1 MIVAH
6 GSKLGTLYTLHVSE
20 VKNHVINV
28 IEQPSV
34 SLWHRRLG
42 HMSKRGMEILSR
54 SGYLLG
60 FSFHNFEFCEHCV
73 YGKQIQESHRSQ
85 GNHKDERLAFVQSDL
100 CGPMPSL
107 SLGGAVYFC
116 TFIDDYS
123 RKVCGPMPSL
133 SLGGA
138 VYFCTFIDDYSRK
151 VWVYFLKHKDDVL
164 KFFKTFLQLV
174 VNQSGQKLRCL
185 RTDNDGEY
193 VSKAFQDF
201 CEAKG
206 IKRELTAPYNPSQT
220 GVA

>member
-1 MIVAH
+1 
-6 GSKLGTLYTLHVSE
+6 
-20 VKNHVINV
+20 
-28 IEQPSV
+28 
-34 SLWHRRLG
+34 
-42 HMSKRGMEILSR
+42 MSKKGMEILSC

-123 RKVCGPMPSL
+123 RKV
-133 SLGGA
+133 
-138 VYFCTFIDDYSRK
+138 
-151 VWVYFLKHKDDVL
+151 WVYFLKHKDDVL
-164 KFFKTFLQLV
+164 KVFKTFLQLV
-174 VNQSGQKLRCL
+174 ENQSGQKLRCL
-185 RTDNDGEY
+185 RTDNGGEY

-201 CEAKG
+201 CEAKW